1 MQIIQ
6 RYNIHIDVCHSFKG
20 VWLDR
25 REIDKIGRIQSAY
38 IEEDDN
44 KNHYKTMRMI
54 TSTTI
59 TILKIDRE
67 REAFLGSYLTSIRS
81 CE

>member
-25 REIDKIGRIQSAY
+25 GEIDKIGRIQSAH

-44 KNHYKTMRMI
+44 KNHYKK
-54 TSTTI
+54 SV
-59 TILKIDRE
+59 
-67 REAFLGSYLTSIRS
+67 
-81 CE
+81 

>member
-25 REIDKIGRIQSAY
+25 GEIDKIGRIQSAH

-44 KNHYKTMRMI
+44 KNHYKK
-54 TSTTI
+54 SVCHE
-59 TILKIDRE
+59 DDYE
-67 REAFLGSYLTSIRS
+67 HDNYYS
-81 CE
+81 